1 MSFIT
6 AGTRRRR
13 GRFLCVPAS
22 LRLLYLYSLNLS
34 MKNWLP
40 LLLLVSTLTG
50 TSQIPATLFEK
61 SNGTQSPPYADII
74 KWWQQL
80 DAASGKVKLLTM
92 GPSDAGFPLHLAV
105 VANNGDFNFEN
116 IRRNYWVI

>member
-1 MSFIT
+1 
-6 AGTRRRR
+6 
-13 GRFLCVPAS
+13 
-22 LRLLYLYSLNLS
+22 
-34 MKNWLP
+34 MKNWLT
-40 LLLLVSTLTG
+40 LLLIATTLT
-50 TSQIPATLFEK
+50 SNAQQITTLFEK

-116 IRRNYWVI
+116 IRKNK